1 MNFRDFKIDHRYAEV
16 LEKNYIH
23 TPTKIQ
29 EKAIPLILAKRDLI
43 GKAQTG
49 TGKTLAFLL
58 PVFNLIDSGNRHTQA
73 LVIVPTRELA
83 DQITE
88 VCRILSEPFDIG
100 VVSVF
105 GGHNIESQISR
116 LRNKVQIVVGTP
128 GRILDHLRRGTINF

>member
-1 MNFRDFKIDHRYAEV
+1 MMNFRDFKIDHRYAEV

-29 EKAIPLILAKRDLI
+29 GENIPLILAKRDLI

-49 TGKTLAFLL
+49 TGKTLALFLL

-105 GGHNIESQISR
+105 GGHNIESDIKAETEFR
-116 LRNKVQIVVGTP
+116 
-128 GRILDHLRRGTINF
+128 